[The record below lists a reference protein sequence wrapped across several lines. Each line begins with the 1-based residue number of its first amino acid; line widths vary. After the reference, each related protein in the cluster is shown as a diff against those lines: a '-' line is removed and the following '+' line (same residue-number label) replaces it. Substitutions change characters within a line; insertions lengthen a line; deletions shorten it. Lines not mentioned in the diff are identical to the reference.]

1 MTVAMARQYWRPS
14 NMLYPVPAVMI
25 SCADEEGRSNIMTAA
40 WTGTI
45 CSDPVMVSVSIRPER
60 YSHGIITRTGEFVI
74 NLTTEQLTYATDFCG
89 VRSGRDADKWEVCG
103 FTKEEAKEISCPL
116 IAESPVSIECRVKS
130 SVPLGSH
137 TMFIAEVLAV
147 HADEQYMGG
156 DGAFD
161 LDLADPIV
169 YSHGVYRGLGKKLGT
184 FGYSVKKSARKKTKK
199 QVRHKTDK

>member
-1 MTVAMARQYWRPS
+1 
-14 NMLYPVPAVMI
+14 MLYPLPAVLVTTRSGEHDNICTVAWAGTVCTNPPMLSI
-25 SCADEEGRSNIMTAA
+25 SLRPSRLSCSYIEESGVF
-40 WTGTI
+40 G
-45 CSDPVMVSVSIRPER
+45 V
-60 YSHGIITRTGEFVI
+60 
-74 NLTTEQLTYATDFCG
+74 NLTTESMTRATDFCG

-184 FGYSVKKSARKKTKK
+184 FGYSVKKPARKKTKK